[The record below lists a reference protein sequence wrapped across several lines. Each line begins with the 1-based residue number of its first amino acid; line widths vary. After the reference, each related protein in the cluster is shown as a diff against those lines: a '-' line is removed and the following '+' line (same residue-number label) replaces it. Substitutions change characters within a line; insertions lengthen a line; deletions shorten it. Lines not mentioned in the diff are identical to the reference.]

1 VTSLA
6 SQFLNVCLH
15 SLFVVYSIVVMSHFA
30 LQTWIAH
37 QTFRTARRERANGD
51 RGEPA
56 HAPSVDVV
64 IASYNEEARSLEA
77 CLQSLIDQDYPG
89 PLNVHVVDD
98 ASPNRDEL
106 ADVYAH
112 FGALPNWHVYLPT
125 ENRGKRH
132 AQDVAFAHCRSE
144 IVVTIDSDTVVD
156 SDGIRELVAA
166 FADGS
171 VGAVTGDVGVMNAN
185 VNLLTRLIAMRYW
198 VAFNQERAAQS
209 RFRSVLCCSGPLA
222 AYRRSVLTVV
232 WRDYTSQ
239 TFRGVPCTYGDDRHL
254 TNLVLAAGFDTL
266 FMPFAHAITNAP
278 ENLSAYLRQQL
289 RWNKSFYRE
298 ILWTLPFLGRRSPYM
313 AFEVTVQTFLPLL
326 LTLAVTS
333 AFVISI
339 ANNPR
344 HLVHYA
350 ATIAVMA
357 LIRSSYALYRTRDVR
372 FLLFVAYGFLHVAV
386 LVPTRMRAL
395 FTLTDNR
402 WGTRETV
409 QTTTAL

>member
-6 SQFLNVCLH
+6 SQLLSGWLH
-15 SLFVVYSIVVMSHFA
+15 SVFVFYSVVVMTHFV
-30 LQTWIAH
+30 LQTVIAH
-37 QTFRTARRERANGD
+37 RVFLAARRDRERTAESTWA
-51 RGEPA
+51 PA
-56 HAPSVDVV
+56 VDVV
-64 IASYNEEARSLEA
+64 IASYNEEARSLDA
-77 CLQSLIDQDYPG
+77 CLKSLIDQDYEG
-89 PLNVHVVDD
+89 ALNVYVVDD

-106 ADVYAH
+106 AAIYAH
-112 FGALPNWHVYLPT
+112 YGALPNWHVLLPA

-132 AQDVAFAHCRSE
+132 AQDAAFGLCRSE

-156 SDGIRELVAA
+156 PDGVRELVAA
-166 FADGS
+166 FADPT

-209 RFRSVLCCSGPLA
+209 KFRSVLCCSGPLA
-222 AYRRSVLTVV
+222 AYRRSVLELV
-232 WRDYTSQ
+232 WVDYTTQ

-254 TNLVLAAGFDTL
+254 TNLVLGAGYDTL
-266 FMPFAHAITNAP
+266 FVPFAHAITNAP
-278 ENLSAYLRQQL
+278 ENLASYLPQQL

-326 LTLAVTS
+326 LTLAVAS
-333 AFVISI
+333 ALVISI
-339 ANNPR
+339 AQNPR
-344 HLVHYA
+344 YLLRYA

-357 LIRSSYALYRTRDVR
+357 LIRSSYALYRTRDLR
-372 FLLFVAYGFLHVAV
+372 FLLFVVYGFLHVAL
-386 LVPTRMRAL
+386 LVPMRMRAL

-402 WGTRETV
+402 WGTRTTV
-409 QTTTAL
+409 QTTTTTV